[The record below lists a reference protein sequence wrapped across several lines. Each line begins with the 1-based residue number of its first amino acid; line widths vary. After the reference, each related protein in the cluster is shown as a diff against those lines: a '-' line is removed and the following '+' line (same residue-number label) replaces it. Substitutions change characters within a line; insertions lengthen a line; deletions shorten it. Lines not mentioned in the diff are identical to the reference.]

1 MKSLLHRISH
11 KYRNP
16 RSLDEKPQFQTGVVA

>member
-1 MKSLLHRISH
+1 MKSLLHRRSH

-16 RSLDEKPQFQTGVVA
+16 RLDEKPQFQTKVVA